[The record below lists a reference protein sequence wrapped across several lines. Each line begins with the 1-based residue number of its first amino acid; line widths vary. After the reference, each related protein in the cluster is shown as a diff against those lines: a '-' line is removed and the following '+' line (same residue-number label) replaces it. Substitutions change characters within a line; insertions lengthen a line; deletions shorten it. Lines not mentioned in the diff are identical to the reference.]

1 MIKKCGTLL
10 MMFLL
15 LNLAGARLATAQSL
29 SDDESAATRKVKIKV
44 SEIGKGKKIV
54 VTRRDET
61 KLKGVVS
68 AIDPDSF
75 ALTDKKTGAE
85 TRFGYAEV
93 KKVSRAGMST
103 GAKLA
108 IGASIAVPVIIVLA
122 LLGKRICNESAC

>member
-1 MIKKCGTLL
+1 
-10 MMFLL
+10 MFLL